1 MKVYAHQDAL
11 TNIEAI
17 RSPSRQN
24 QFTILAKACYGS
36 EMLLLQQ
43 ASHVHNRGIRPDM
56 ESWLQVLGSDTS
68 ITHQGSHLVPVQGIL
83 TRSLPPDIAPSFIPG
98 SYASTHAPSRPIH
111 VVPYYPRGSLR
122 KCLDQGEFLIQA
134 SEGAASNRSN
144 KLTIL
149 KDIATALHYVQ
160 CNFPG
165 QQHGAVSSDNIFLD
179 NSGRAFLSWHHT
191 GATLQDFYS
200 GKAQHWRCFTPSAL
214 TQLQHILRESGK
226 RDPLDVLELE
236 VDDMY
241 AFGILAWELA
251 VEERPYEGIDLPVFL
266 QTRNDIEQRFLRTA
280 PDALQEL
287 IQQCLL
293 SDKDKRPAWCDLI
306 STLNTL
312 TTEPLYALP
321 HVTTDTQPTTAVAHP
336 QESAA
341 PSSDADEKSK
351 VVEMME
357 SVLSSTFYRRDLPAH
372 LHSFTSAAG
381 KKLFREMIL
390 AGTGECFFRLCTS
403 FNTQSDPAFC
413 GVSSLS
419 MVLNA
424 LEIDPRKQWRGVWR
438 WYSDEQLDCCAS
450 VDVMRQKGIT
460 FNQFS
465 CLARCHAKVITKR
478 ADRHTLEEFRRDI
491 QAVARSDESHLVLS
505 FSRAALG
512 QTGSGHFSPIGG
524 YHAGEDKVLV
534 LDTARFKYPPFYA
547 TVTELW
553 NSLLPQDPETGLCR
567 GYFLISTT
575 AKQKLDIQR
584 KRLQALSGLHF
595 SDMDSSASSSSV
607 SLPSQTDD
615 LFDDQATL
623 ESSMPMEDGDKPECD
638 CDCKEKTS
646 TTST

>member
-1 MKVYAHQDAL
+1 MRVYPHQDAL
-11 TNIEAI
+11 TNIEPI
-17 RSPSRQN
+17 RPPSSRN
-24 QFTILAKACYGS
+24 QFTLLAKACVGS
-36 EMLLLQQ
+36 DMLLLQQ
-43 ASHVHNRGIRPDM
+43 AHHVQNDGIRPDL
-56 ESWLQVLGSDTS
+56 ESWLQVLATDNSSTY
-68 ITHQGSHLVPVQGIL
+68 QNSHLVPVHGTL
-83 TRSLPPDIAPSFIPG
+83 TRSLPSEIAPSFIPG

-111 VVPYYPRGSLR
+111 VVTYYPRGSLR
-122 KCLDQGEFLIQA
+122 KCLDRGDFLEHASGE
-134 SEGAASNRSN
+134 SSPTRSN
-144 KLTIL
+144 KLAIL
-149 KDIATALHYVQ
+149 KDIATALHYIQ

-165 QQHGAVSSDNIFLD
+165 QQHGAVSSNNIFLD
-179 NSGRAFLSWHHT
+179 NNGQAFLLWHHT

-200 GKAQHWRCFTPSAL
+200 GKAQHWRWFTPAAL
-214 TQLQHILRESGK
+214 AQLQHILQDSGK
-226 RDPLDVLELE
+226 QDPLHVLELE
-236 VDDMY
+236 MDDMY
-241 AFGILAWELA
+241 AFGILAWEVV
-251 VEERPYEGIDLPVFL
+251 VEERPYEDTDLPIFL
-266 QTRNDIEQRFLRTA
+266 RTKDDLEQRFVRAA
-280 PDALQEL
+280 PDALQQL
-287 IQQCLL
+287 IRQCLL

-312 TTEPLYALP
+312 MAGSLHVIPHLTTNAQQ
-321 HVTTDTQPTTAVAHP
+321 TSAVSTV
-336 QESAA
+336 QGSTSA
-341 PSSDADEKSK
+341 SEADEKSK

-357 SVLSSTFYRRDLPAH
+357 TVLSSTFYRRDLPAH

-381 KKLFREMIL
+381 KRLFREMIL

-450 VDVMRQKGIT
+450 VDVMKQKGIT

-465 CLARCHAKVITKR
+465 CLARCHARVITKR

-553 NSLLPQDPETGLCR
+553 NSLLPEDPETGLCR

-584 KRLQALSGLHF
+584 KRLQALSGLH
-595 SDMDSSASSSSV
+595 SPDMYSSASSSSV
-607 SLPSQTDD
+607 SLPSQADD
-615 LFDDQATL
+615 PPDDSATL
-623 ESSMPMEDGDKPECD
+623 ESVVPVEDGDKPECD
-638 CDCKEKTS
+638 CDCNEKTA
-646 TTST
+646 TST

>member
-1 MKVYAHQDAL
+1 MSVYAHQDAL

-17 RSPSRQN
+17 RPPSRRN
-24 QFTILAKACYGS
+24 HFTILAKACVGS
-36 EMLLLQQ
+36 EILLLQQ
-43 ASHVHNRGIRPDM
+43 VHSSQNGQRPDM
-56 ESWLQVLGSDTS
+56 ESWLQVLASDNS
-68 ITHQGSHLVPVQGIL
+68 GTHEDSHLVPVHGTL
-83 TRSLPPDIAPSFIPG
+83 TGSLPSEITPLHIPV
-98 SYASTHAPSRPIH
+98 SYACTHVLNRPIH
-111 VVPYYPRGSLR
+111 VVTYYPRGSLR
-122 KCLDQGEFLIQA
+122 KCLDRGEFLMQA
-134 SEGAASNRSN
+134 SEGSTPNQPN
-144 KLTIL
+144 KLAIL
-149 KDIATALHYVQ
+149 KDIATALHYIR
-160 CNFPG
+160 CNFSG

-179 NSGRAFLSWHHT
+179 NNGQAFLSWHHA

-200 GKAQHWRCFTPSAL
+200 GKAQHWRWFTPSAL
-214 TQLQHILRESGK
+214 SQLQHILQDPGK

-236 VDDMY
+236 LDDMY
-241 AFGILAWELA
+241 SFGILAWELA
-251 VEERPYEGIDLPVFL
+251 VEERPYEGTDLPVFL
-266 QTRNDIEQRFLRTA
+266 RTRNDIERRFIRTA
-280 PDALQEL
+280 PDALQQL

-293 SDKDKRPAWCDLI
+293 SDRDKRPSWCDLL

-312 TTEPLYALP
+312 MAEPLYAIP
-321 HVTTDTQPTTAVAHP
+321 HPTTDAQQTTSVTTLQG
-336 QESAA
+336 SA
-341 PSSDADEKSK
+341 SSSEADEKSK

-357 SVLSSTFYRRDLPAH
+357 TVLSSTFYRRDLPAH

-381 KKLFREMIL
+381 KRLFREMIL

-450 VDVMRQKGIT
+450 VDVMKQKGIT

-465 CLARCHAKVITKR
+465 CLARCHAGVVTKR

-553 NSLLPQDPETGLCR
+553 NSLLPEDPETGLCR

-584 KRLQALSGLHF
+584 KRLQALSGLH
-595 SDMDSSASSSSV
+595 SPDMYSSASSSSV
-607 SLPSQTDD
+607 SLPSQPDD
-615 LFDDQATL
+615 TPDDKATL
-623 ESSMPMEDGDKPECD
+623 DFSVPVEDGDKPECD
-638 CDCKEKTS
+638 CDCKEKRATS
-646 TTST
+646 T

>member
-1 MKVYAHQDAL
+1 MNVYAHQDAL

-17 RSPSRQN
+17 RSPSRRN
-24 QFTILAKACYGS
+24 QFTILAKACLGS
-36 EMLLLQQ
+36 EMVLLQQ
-43 ASHVHNRGIRPDM
+43 AKHVSDRGLRPDM
-56 ESWLQVLGSDTS
+56 ESWLQVLASDNSGT
-68 ITHQGSHLVPVQGIL
+68 QQDSHLVPVQGTL
-83 TRSLPPDIAPSFIPG
+83 TRPLPLEIAPSFIPG
-98 SYASTHAPSRPIH
+98 SYASTHTVHRPIH
-111 VVPYYPRGSLR
+111 VVTYYPRGSLR
-122 KCLDQGEFLIQA
+122 KCLDRGEFLLQA
-134 SEGAASNRSN
+134 TEGATPNRPK
-144 KLTIL
+144 KLAIL
-149 KDIATALHYVQ
+149 KDIATALHYIQ

-179 NSGRAFLSWHHT
+179 NSGQAFLSWHRT

-200 GKAQHWRCFTPSAL
+200 GKAQHWRWFTPSAL
-214 TQLQHILRESGK
+214 AQLQQILQESGK
-226 RDPLDVLELE
+226 RDPSDVLELGM
-236 VDDMY
+236 DDMY

-251 VEERPYEGIDLPVFL
+251 VEERPFEGTDLPIFL
-266 QTRNDIEQRFLRTA
+266 RTRNDVEQRFLRTA
-280 PDALQEL
+280 PDALQQL

-293 SDKDKRPAWCDLI
+293 SDKEKRPAWCDLI

-312 TTEPLYALP
+312 IAEPLYAIP
-321 HVTTDTQPTTAVAHP
+321 HPTIDAQQTTPVTTLQGST
-336 QESAA
+336 SA
-341 PSSDADEKSK
+341 SEADEKSK

-357 SVLSSTFYRRDLPAH
+357 TVLSSTFYRRDLPAH
-372 LHSFTSAAG
+372 LHSFTSTEG
-381 KKLFREMIL
+381 KRLFREMIL

-465 CLARCHAKVITKR
+465 CLARCHARVITKR

-491 QAVARSDESHLVLS
+491 QAVAGSDESHLVLS

-553 NSLLPQDPETGLCR
+553 NSLLPEDPETGLCR

-584 KRLQALSGLHF
+584 KRLQALSGLH
-595 SDMDSSASSSSV
+595 SPEMYSSASSSSV
-607 SLPSQTDD
+607 SLPSQADD
-615 LFDDQATL
+615 HPDDITTL
-623 ESSMPMEDGDKPECD
+623 ESSVPGDDGDKPECD
-638 CDCKEKTS
+638 CDCKEKNATS
-646 TTST
+646 T